1 MNRYIYVAQ
10 VSIPAEH
17 REIFDALYD
26 SEHVANL
33 LTVPGVRSCRR
44 FELEWSEPEMA
55 QYLTI
60 YEVDHP
66 DVPKSAAWKAASNTG
81 DWAVKVRPHF
91 TVRLHGLYRA
101 VGDKPEAR

>member
-1 MNRYIYVAQ
+1 MSRYIYVAQ
-10 VSIPAEH
+10 VSIPAQYKPL
-17 REIFDALYD
+17 FDELYD

-33 LTVPGVRSCRR
+33 LTVPGVRSCKR

-66 DVPKSAAWKAASNTG
+66 DVPRSEAWKRASNSG
-81 DWAVKVRPHF
+81 EWAVRVRPHF
-91 TVRLHGLYRA
+91 TVRLHGMYRSTGESA
-101 VGDKPEAR
+101 